1 MNENHVAKQNSEE
14 PSAVIPHARICGSTG
29 GVIPGAT
36 RQNLLKKAW
45 GFVKS
50 VVPAVVCGTALVLR
64 INNLSNYFFIV

>member
-36 RQNLLKKAW
+36 RQIDEQGWL
-45 GFVKS
+45 GVQ
-50 VVPAVVCGTALVLR
+50 LVLLR
-64 INNLSNYFFIV
+64 IANIR